1 MVAPWPAADP
11 RWCEYILRGLV
22 LACTELVLQAG
33 ALGVEG
39 VTSLVFMRSLYAG
52 SWGTVGSLQH
62 LTNL

>member
-11 RWCEYILRGLV
+11 RWCEYILWGLA
-22 LACTELVLQAG
+22 LAWTELVLQAG